1 MLLVT
6 PSFAAAL
13 RAPSNGGAPEAI
25 GKAISRLLTH
35 SLNYSSPLRNV
46 RVVAAV
52 VDKLPAPANNQ
63 DTGKVCEGLAYAMWF
78 SDNVTRKNW
87 TKRSTLEQ
95 DDTVGRLTFDIW
107 DRFRLTDTDG
117 QPRRDFYDTIHRLHL
132 PLANTIFQT
141 GQTSIMWNILYRV
154 NETEEYQDG
163 VALEEPRSL
172 YADKVN
178 DVKYQRVT
186 WPLCGRYLAHEK
198 KFFPAPNR
206 TLHLLQV
213 PLVPLTAARRIHAS
227 MGNIIRQISGHNEQP
242 APASQELE
250 KAVSS
255 YFEVTNQVPHS
266 MPVWAMVFNERAVK
280 YFSSAV
286 LGVLGKQQPE
296 KFSKSYD
303 YAGVL
308 SEYIQEAW
316 RIDPKFFQFAIW
328 KGLLRG
334 NAKIHRV
341 LSGGGGWG
349 KKAGLISLDPRRY
362 FEQSPRSAS
371 SSLDA
376 DGHESHADALGRVAI
391 PGSYIQFFASPA
403 LSLESPQYARDTSV
417 FGTIPSSIDDIPQA
431 GEGPAEIEVWPG
443 WFGALS
449 EQGMSMKYVVHEHQ
463 THATEHFSQTM
474 IDVPFSLFVTNSH
487 LPGAKPQ
494 GSAAEDAKEVELKP
508 STYSATNA
516 KTASGL
522 GPSERQGRRSLHS
535 NAQVSFIQL
544 SRRSF
549 SAGSVHRLK
558 SDYLERLTRQWKRPM
573 VPLSRRLREVE
584 VAEGFS
590 IRNIR
595 EDLLMTLPKY
605 KRMRDFLHRLAAT
618 CQAESDRRPVP
629 PKPRSRKGPA
639 QLAGELWARRA
650 RDCRTK
656 VDELRQGS
664 IKLLEAQLDVS
675 NWQLNFWA
683 SCVRN
688 LEKGKPLY
696 GCKVNGELVPLRN
709 RKLKILRRAI
719 AAEQRRVAPLPF
731 RASEVVDILD
741 ELVNNSRVKCKRAE
755 DMVYKAVVK
764 RRKKLIK
771 ARRARAAADGKIQ
784 EDKANSGKSYKS
796 TKLFVF
802 NREVVVDNQWMVVP
816 LPVASYRLRG
826 HQRFLTKA
834 LEKQVKVI
842 RESGREKLEALQDNK
857 TRVRVPEE
865 VALDKSAMGIAELER
880 VAGTVSGPG
889 VTRDRPESSAT
900 WMKEL
905 KEPFETAREVVP
917 GSPESSATWVK
928 ELKEPFETAKE
939 VVPGSPESGRP
950 TLTYRSRPI
959 PASRYV
965 RQRHLPPGRPP
976 SKTLTRL
983 PLQAIT
989 RQRRRRRRRLVR
1001 DVALPLYAR
1010 AAHASRV
1017 CAQARPPPLPAPPHT
1032 PLTAPPRPRR
1042 ARLP

>member
-1 MLLVT
+1 MPHFKSPTAMLLVT

-494 GSAAEDAKEVELKP
+494 GSAAEDAKEVELK
-508 STYSATNA
+508 
-516 KTASGL
+516 
-522 GPSERQGRRSLHS
+522 
-535 NAQVSFIQL
+535 V
-544 SRRSF
+544 
-549 SAGSVHRLK
+549 
-558 SDYLERLTRQWKRPM
+558 
-573 VPLSRRLREVE
+573 
-584 VAEGFS
+584 
-590 IRNIR
+590 
-595 EDLLMTLPKY
+595 
-605 KRMRDFLHRLAAT
+605 
-618 CQAESDRRPVP
+618 
-629 PKPRSRKGPA
+629 
-639 QLAGELWARRA
+639 
-650 RDCRTK
+650 
-656 VDELRQGS
+656 
-664 IKLLEAQLDVS
+664 
-675 NWQLNFWA
+675 
-683 SCVRN
+683 
-688 LEKGKPLY
+688 
-696 GCKVNGELVPLRN
+696 
-709 RKLKILRRAI
+709 
-719 AAEQRRVAPLPF
+719 
-731 RASEVVDILD
+731 
-741 ELVNNSRVKCKRAE
+741 
-755 DMVYKAVVK
+755 
-764 RRKKLIK
+764 
-771 ARRARAAADGKIQ
+771 
-784 EDKANSGKSYKS
+784 
-796 TKLFVF
+796 
-802 NREVVVDNQWMVVP
+802 
-816 LPVASYRLRG
+816 
-826 HQRFLTKA
+826 
-834 LEKQVKVI
+834 
-842 RESGREKLEALQDNK
+842 
-857 TRVRVPEE
+857 
-865 VALDKSAMGIAELER
+865 
-880 VAGTVSGPG
+880 
-889 VTRDRPESSAT
+889 
-900 WMKEL
+900 
-905 KEPFETAREVVP
+905 
-917 GSPESSATWVK
+917 SPESTGK
-928 ELKEPFETAKE
+928 REM
-939 VVPGSPESGRP
+939 
-950 TLTYRSRPI
+950 
-959 PASRYV
+959 
-965 RQRHLPPGRPP
+965 
-976 SKTLTRL
+976 
-983 PLQAIT
+983 
-989 RQRRRRRRRLVR
+989 
-1001 DVALPLYAR
+1001 
-1010 AAHASRV
+1010 
-1017 CAQARPPPLPAPPHT
+1017 
-1032 PLTAPPRPRR
+1032 
-1042 ARLP
+1042 